1 MSCLDRLVEN
11 VRIVSTE
18 ANDFLSQPRVSTRRE
33 LHSAAIPQ
41 LVAMRHR
48 IRHAAA
54 GCFHRVFSH
63 RLRLKW
69 RQLAMPV
76 HRSGTAVDR
85 GAHTVILILCSCNR
99 LIPSAQSR
107 LDGLEIPDNGLDSR
121 PNGLFAETVPPLE
134 SVAPHRHLE
143 AAVRLEV
150 AIATVDHPL
159 NSLGNESPI
168 SRFRKLRQVGRTSPE
183 GLRDGT

>member
-41 LVAMRHR
+41 LVSMRYR

-54 GCFHRVFSH
+54 GCFHGVFSH

-85 GAHTVILILCSCNR
+85 GAHTVILSVAGVIASFPQPNR
-99 LIPSAQSR
+99 GWMDWRYRTMASIRALTASSLRPSR
-107 LDGLEIPDNGLDSR
+107 LLKAS
-121 PNGLFAETVPPLE
+121 
-134 SVAPHRHLE
+134 PH
-143 AAVRLEV
+143 
-150 AIATVDHPL
+150 T
-159 NSLGNESPI
+159 GI
-168 SRFRKLRQVGRTSPE
+168 SKLPCA
-183 GLRDGT
+183 LR